1 MIHQCQYHC
10 PKCNK
15 SLSKGTKVQL
25 LFKKPNQEE
34 LKQILLE
41 PEPGNYDFYTTP
53 PTNFNQGERVE
64 FHCPKCKTDLTSKKD
79 NDFVELKMM
88 VNDFIF
94 FEALFS
100 CIYGDKRTYIITE
113 NDIDVYGDASYD
125 DIPFPDVSQMEEPS
139 I

>member
-1 MIHQCQYHC
+1 MIHQCQYYC

-15 SLSKGTKVQL
+15 SLSKDTKVQL
-25 LFKKPNQEE
+25 LFIKSGQKE

-41 PEPGNYDFYTTP
+41 PEPGNYDFYTSP
-53 PTNFNQGERVE
+53 VTNFIDGERVV
-64 FHCPKCKTDLTSKKD
+64 FHCTKCKKDLTSKKD
-79 NDFVELKMM
+79 KNFVELKMM

-100 CIYGDKRTYIITE
+100 CVYGDKRTYIITE
-113 NDIDVYGDASYD
+113 KEIDVYGDASHD
-125 DIPFPDVSQMEEPS
+125 DIPFPDVSQLEEPF